1 MAAGAT
7 YEPIATTTLGSLQT
21 EITFSSIPATYTDIV
36 LIFDGVRG
44 SGPDLDLC
52 LRFNGDTGNNYSVT
66 ALRSNGSSAISYR
79 QANQPVMT
87 LGVITL
93 DRTILRANVMNYS
106 NTVTYKTV
114 LGRQDSINSTYGFQA
129 NVGLWRDTSAINS
142 ITIRNQVG
150 FGSFETGC
158 IATLYGISAA

>member
-1 MAAGAT
+1 MAST
-7 YEPIATTTLGSLQT
+7 YEKIFTTTLGSLQT
-21 EITFSSIPATYTDIV
+21 EITFNSIPATYTDIV
-36 LIFDGVRG
+36 LIFNGVRG

-66 ALRSNGSSAISYR
+66 TLRGNGTAAISYR
-79 QANQPVMT
+79 QSSQPVMS

-93 DRTILRANVMNYS
+93 DRTTLKANIMNYA
-106 NTVTYKTV
+106 NTTTYKTV
-114 LGRQDSINSTYGFQA
+114 VGRQDSINSTYGMQA

-158 IATLYGISAA
+158 VATLYGIKAA